1 MLIQSSLP
9 NSISTPV
16 SFASEYEE
24 QQNMDLYDQSHY
36 GETWQRSP
44 ICDECPLDSCRKS
57 ITVEEEESKLSSSQ
71 FIEFSTCSDISN
83 VNKMCASSV
92 PKRDSLVYKRRKL
105 QRNTVAL
112 LSEENAT
119 ESTKESASYHS
130 SITSEDHPLRVHK
143 DGLDRNTTI
152 LVSSRDT
159 HDNGNLS
166 INEQINL
173 QDPSPNTA
181 PSNVSSIQDDKVPV
195 ESSICC
201 IQKSS
206 PEHNTGTIDRYSSS
220 KSIIRQDSDLIKNEM
235 EDLGE
240 CSSSDNVGAELFWE
254 FTSAKELCI
263 SVLKHQGLL
272 GGVRDTGACA
282 SLDVLGDDDAIP
294 SHPCKICSHL
304 ENPLKMLICDNCE
317 EAFHVSC
324 CNPRV
329 RKLPVDEWYCQP
341 CSKKR
346 PKSVP
351 DHKSGKSIKIMGE
364 MSGHRK
370 KMSYG
375 DLSPISFMLSDS
387 EPYTSGVRIGKDF
400 QAEVPEWSGPIFDDC
415 DSYWEPLEVDPAE
428 YFSLDGW
435 NFYKPSKSTSIG
447 NWVQCREVIYTS
459 ENDEGTICGK
469 WRRAPLFVVQTDD
482 WDCSCA
488 VLWDPIHADCAV
500 PQELETETILKHLK
514 YIEMLRPRLAN
525 KQKSGQ
531 ARNNGPEQRL

>member
-1 MLIQSSLP
+1 
-9 NSISTPV
+9 
-16 SFASEYEE
+16 
-24 QQNMDLYDQSHY
+24 
-36 GETWQRSP
+36 
-44 ICDECPLDSCRKS
+44 
-57 ITVEEEESKLSSSQ
+57 
-71 FIEFSTCSDISN
+71 
-83 VNKMCASSV
+83 MCASSV

-130 SITSEDHPLRVHK
+130 SITSEDHPLRVQK

-152 LVSSRDT
+152 LVSSGDT
-159 HDNGNLS
+159 HDDGNLS
-166 INEQINL
+166 ICEQSNL
-173 QDPSPNTA
+173 QDPSPNTV
-181 PSNVSSIQDDKVPV
+181 PGKRSSIQDDKVPV
-195 ESSICC
+195 ESSISCL
-201 IQKSS
+201 QKSS
-206 PEHNTGTIDRYSSS
+206 PEHNAGTIDRYSSS
-220 KSIIRQDSDLIKNEM
+220 KSIIGHGSDLIKTEM
-235 EDLGE
+235 EDPSE

-263 SVLKHQGLL
+263 SVLKHHGLL
-272 GGVRDTGACA
+272 GGVRDTSACA
-282 SLDVLGDDDAIP
+282 SLEVLGNDDAMP
-294 SHPCKICSHL
+294 SQPCKICGHL

-341 CSKKR
+341 CFKKR
-346 PKSVP
+346 PKSVL
-351 DHKSGKSIKIMGE
+351 DHKSGKTIKIMGE

-370 KMSYG
+370 TMSHG
-375 DLSPISFMLSDS
+375 DLNPISFMLSDS

-400 QAEVPEWSGPIFDDC
+400 QAEVPEWSGPIFGDC

-459 ENDEGTICGK
+459 ENDDGTICGK
-469 WRRAPLFVVQTDD
+469 WRSFGPAFRLQPQSCLKWLSCQLTVRSGYRGLQIKVWVSVQTQVN
-482 WDCSCA
+482 SLYFLA
-488 VLWDPIHADCAV
+488 LFSFF
-500 PQELETETILKHLK
+500 ILKYRMVFFYLTLLFIFLLFFFVSLFSFFKGKHIILNLTGWR
-514 YIEMLRPRLAN
+514 YM
-525 KQKSGQ
+525 
-531 ARNNGPEQRL
+531 